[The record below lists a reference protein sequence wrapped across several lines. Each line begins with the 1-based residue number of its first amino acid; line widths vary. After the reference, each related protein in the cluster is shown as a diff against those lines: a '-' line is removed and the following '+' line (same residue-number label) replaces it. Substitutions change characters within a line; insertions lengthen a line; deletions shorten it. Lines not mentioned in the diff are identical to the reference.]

1 MPMSEKEKPDWWP
14 RDPFPEDIFPMARE
28 RYQEIVPDPDIRS
41 ALSGCL
47 GRHFWG
53 IASDAI
59 WNAFRLAREE
69 EDDISVAA
77 SVQPEGEPGEWRQAL
92 ACARDYVGGVAPED
106 AIRKLR
112 DGHVGQDQIEKI
124 LAILH
129 NLESGLAMPF
139 ETVDPPDR
147 YTDFE
152 TMVEV
157 MRHTQRGLKKLIE
170 DIEKE
175 MPCGDP

>member
-1 MPMSEKEKPDWWP
+1 MSEKEKPDWWP

-28 RYQEIVPDPDIRS
+28 RYQEIVPDPDIRT

-47 GRHFWG
+47 GRMFWEA
-53 IASDAI
+53 ASDTI
-59 WNAFRLAREE
+59 FDAFRVAREAE
-69 EDDISVAA
+69 VSVSED
-77 SVQPEGEPGEWRQAL
+77 R
-92 ACARDYVGGVAPED
+92 
-106 AIRKLR
+106 
-112 DGHVGQDQIEKI
+112 IEKI

-139 ETVDPPDR
+139 GGRGIR